1 MWFYYRTKFLFVLV
15 YLWKLLIG
23 CLKWLRCRKVFFY
36 MNIMRIP
43 LFLNLTFLLYL
54 SFSSMSLSLWFSA
67 CRDVSERE
75 TLPLSVTYGLEK
87 LDKLVNKPS
96 SGLLQIKQQ
105 CKIWAANVKYGQ
117 QIIQWWQH
125 QQEHFE
131 HLKLHIYVFR
141 IIDSKPYST
150 ISP

>member
-23 CLKWLRCRKVFFY
+23 CLNWLRCRKVFFY

-43 LFLNLTFLLYL
+43 LFLYLTFLLYL

-96 SGLLQIKQQ
+96 SGLLQINQQ

-125 QQEHFE
+125 QQEQFE

-141 IIDSKPYST
+141 IIDSKPCST
-150 ISP
+150 ISL